1 MVENYQRS
9 QGQPKSYK
17 TDKGGTPAETG
28 PFLGEVTNNVDPT
41 RSGRLQVY
49 IEYLAGPDKTE
60 KSLWRTVSY
69 ISPMYGTT
77 QQSVPQTTGPGTFT
91 GNQQSYGFWG
101 TPPDIGTK
109 VICFFA
115 NGDPNMGYYIGA
127 PIEPGINHMMP
138 AIGASKKYS
147 DDTNSPY
154 FSKAT
159 QLPVTEIN
167 NSNPS
172 IAENKRFFEE
182 KKPVHSVLAG
192 QMLNQGVISDPLL
205 GPITSNSQRE
215 SPSTVYGWSSPGR
228 PVYQG
233 GFTPAELSIKVANSE
248 VKANEIQVTS
258 RLGGH
263 SIVMDDGD
271 LAGQDQLLRLR
282 TASGHQIML
291 NDTGDSI
298 HIMHAN
304 GQSWVELGKE
314 GTLDVYA
321 SNSVNIRSDGEINMH
336 AASDININSEKGS
349 IKMYAKLAMGVET
362 KALSLNASDNLL
374 LYSRKQIGIKSDGNL
389 ALKSKNGSWGSKSLT
404 FVGQPIKLNSGA
416 ASDVPTPQ
424 ELPKN
429 KLPDTTF
436 QTDVGW
442 VVKKDAI
449 ESVVSRAPT
458 HEPYPFHG
466 TGVNSTTSISGGAA
480 EVPLTTTTQEAIANA
495 KNVSISKITVSDYE
509 VETGTDTAV
518 GVLNPSQ
525 VQAMLAQA
533 SKQVPQNF
541 DVVSDLNGVGK
552 FGFTA
557 EQLEKTGF
565 LKPGTSDFFLKD
577 PTTNLTTVLSN
588 SSVWSGLNGV
598 NNVNDFLSNESLQD
612 NTQTDLLN
620 IGLSELQNLG
630 VATGLENVA
639 DLAGLVQ
646 GAAKYGGEAVS
657 KWVNG
662 SATLGETVA
671 GVSSNVI
678 SSLDMDSIVQG
689 GKYAIDLVSEKIPAS
704 LQGVTSIT
712 SLTNL
717 GNIDLSK
724 VASLSDLS
732 STLEFLP
739 SNLGNLTSL
748 GDLGNISGGL
758 TSLSSLGSI
767 SSIGGIFGGL
777 FGGGR
782 GYSYTFPA
790 FANNTVVE
798 GISNTVN
805 RGALDNAVTNVI
817 GSVKV
822 QNATVKALPV
832 NVQEYQTAL
841 RLMAAGNSG
850 SANTIIDNLKDAV
863 IRRLT

>member
-9 QGQPKSYK
+9 QGQPKSFK

-28 PFLGEVTNNVDPT
+28 PFLGEVVNNVDPT

-49 IEYLAGPDKTE
+49 IEYLAGPDKTA

-77 QQSVPQTTGPGTFT
+77 QQSAPQTTGSGSYT

-101 TPPDIGTK
+101 TPPDLGTK
-109 VICFFA
+109 VMCFFA

-138 AIGASKKYS
+138 AIGASKKYT

-154 FSKAT
+154 FAGAT

-167 NSNPS
+167 NSNMAIS
-172 IAENKRFFEE
+172 ENPRFFEE
-182 KKPVHSVLAG
+182 AKPVHSVLAG

-228 PVYQG
+228 PVYKG
-233 GFTPAELSIKVANSE
+233 GFTPAVMSAKVSGSQ
-248 VKANEIQVTS
+248 VKANEVQVIS

-271 LAGQDQLLRLR
+271 LDGQDQLLRLR

-291 NDTGDSI
+291 NDTGDTI

-321 SNSVNIRSDGEINMH
+321 SNSVNIRSQGEINMH
-336 AASDININSEKGS
+336 ASGDININSEKGS
-349 IKMYAKLAMGVET
+349 IKMFAKLAMGIET
-362 KALSLNASDNLL
+362 KALSLNATDNLL

-389 ALKSKNGSWGSKSLT
+389 ALKSKNGSWGSGSLT
-404 FVGQPIKLNSGA
+404 FVGKPIKLNSGA

-424 ELPKN
+424 DIPKN

-436 QTDVGW
+436 KNNVGW
-442 VVKKDAI
+442 VVEKDAI

-466 TGVNSTTSISGGAA
+466 VGVNSTATLSGGAS
-480 EVPLTTTTQEAIANA
+480 EVPTAAKTQAAIASA
-495 KNVSISKITVSDYE
+495 DSVSVPKITVSDYE
-509 VETGTDTAV
+509 VEAGTATAV
-518 GVLNPSQ
+518 GKLDPSQ
-525 VQAMLAQA
+525 VQGMLAQA
-533 SKQVPQNF
+533 SKQVPQDF
-541 DVVSDLNGVGK
+541 TAISDTIGVGK
-552 FGFTA
+552 FGFSA
-557 EQLEKTGF
+557 AQLEKTGF

-577 PTTNLTTVLSN
+577 PSASLTSVLNS
-588 SSVWSGLNGV
+588 SSVWTGVNGV
-598 NNVNDFLSNESLQD
+598 SNINDFLSNQSLQD
-612 NTQTDLLN
+612 GTQTDLLN

-630 VATGLENVA
+630 VVTGLENSA

-646 GAAKYGGEAVS
+646 GAAKFGGPAVS

-662 SATLGETVA
+662 AAILGETFA
-671 GVSSNVI
+671 GLDSSTI
-678 SSLDMDSIVQG
+678 SNLKMDEIVQG
-689 GKYAIDLVSEKIPAS
+689 GKYAVDLVLGKIPSA
-704 LQGVTSIT
+704 LQGFTSIG
-712 SLTNL
+712 SGLANL
-717 GNIDLSK
+717 GNFDISK
-724 VASLSDLS
+724 VASLSDLAG
-732 STLEFLP
+732 
-739 SNLGNLTSL
+739 NLGNLGSIASI
-748 GDLGNISGGL
+748 GSSFAGVFSGGL
-758 TSLSSLGSI
+758 GS
-767 SSIGGIFGGL
+767 IFGGL
-777 FGGGR
+777 FGGG
-782 GYSYTFPA
+782 GGSYSFPA
-790 FANNTVVE
+790 FVNNTIVE
-798 GISNTVN
+798 GISNAT
-805 RGALDNAVTNVI
+805 RRIDIDNAVTNVV
-817 GSVKV
+817 GSFKV
-822 QNATVKALPV
+822 QNATVKVLPV

-841 RLMAAGNSG
+841 KLMAAGNGG
-850 SANTIIDNLKDAV
+850 SANTV
-863 IRRLT
+863 INSITNKIV